1 MTNSNGVQRT
11 LQRKADILAAHP
23 KRHTAIRRAAES
35 LTRRNADQAIAELL
49 NEALQACVRLCYER
63 NDDGTPA
70 NVDGVTARILVPLP
84 WGKAGHRRWGLR
96 RGEAEALRA
105 ILFARQAQG
114 NGLFLYDRSRRSW
127 YLNVADYPTL
137 RLAGGYVAQHPIGV
151 TEYRQVRSQ
160 MQAA

>member
-1 MTNSNGVQRT
+1 LM
-11 LQRKADILAAHP
+11 
-23 KRHTAIRRAAES
+23 
-35 LTRRNADQAIAELL
+35 
-49 NEALQACVRLCYER
+49 NEALQACVRLLYEKD
-63 NDDGTPA
+63 DDGWPS
-70 NVDGVTARILVPLP
+70 NVDAVTARILVAVP

>member
-1 MTNSNGVQRT
+1 MASNKIVRT
-11 LQRKADILAAHP
+11 VQRKAEIMAAQP
-23 KRHTAIRRAAES
+23 QRYSTLRRAAENLS
-35 LTRRNADQAIAELL
+35 RRNADQAVVELL
-49 NEALQACVRLCYER
+49 NETLAACVRLLYEKD
-63 NDDGTPA
+63 DDGWPS
-70 NVDGVTARILVPLP
+70 NVDAVTARILVAVP

-137 RLAGGYVAQHPIGV
+137 RLAGGYVAQQPIGV